1 MPGATEQL
9 INEVRLLYQSLIQI
23 GEEIHQGSNISMGMR
38 AVLEY
43 LDRNGAVTV
52 PQVAR
57 ARRVTRQRIQTLV
70 NALLAMNLVEHLPN
84 PASRRSPLIS
94 LSTTGTATILDMRRR
109 EGREMNVSLSDRKIL
124 AAAVTLSQLRLALEA
139 GLEGDR
145 DIAGSGN
152 N

>member
-94 LSTTGTATILDMRRR
+94 LSTTGAATILDMRRR

-124 AAAVTLSQLRLALEA
+124 AAAKTLSQLRLALEA

-145 DIAGSGN
+145 DVAGSGTK
-152 N
+152 

>member
-43 LDRNGAVTV
+43 LDRNGAATV

-70 NALLAMNLVEHLPN
+70 NALLAMNLVENRPN

-94 LSTTGTATILDMRRR
+94 LSTTGAATILDMRRR

-124 AAAVTLSQLRLALEA
+124 AATETLSQLRLALEA

-145 DIAGSGN
+145 DVAGSGTK
-152 N
+152 